1 MNSSPKFRLNMSCLF
16 YVSKPQ
22 VATIRNFFFASIS
35 NGGYHFL
42 IFSRGGLAIHS
53 YN

>member
-1 MNSSPKFRLNMSCLF
+1 MNSSPKFPLNMSCLF

-22 VATIRNFFFASIS
+22 VGTIRNFFFASIS
-35 NGGYHFL
+35 NGRYHFQ